1 VPQNARPKKQH
12 KADGDLVLWFC
23 HPQAS
28 DGLSKPNDLRR
39 RRAGPP
45 FPFRATHPVPT
56 ITMATPSLI
65 QSLPK
70 ALRLTLLPNDV
81 LPEGLTWRIHDGYI
95 RTTIWDAEGESLTL
109 GIWGPGDLVT
119 NAHSGLD
126 PVEVQCLTTVVVEQ
140 HNPSDAETLA
150 FLLQQ
155 IRNTEEIFEINRI
168 RSAERRLLMLLR
180 WIGLRFGQVS
190 SRGYRFSL
198 KDMNLTHRALAEVC
212 GLTRVTVTKN
222 LNRYKTLGLLQKVS
236 EADLFIP
243 SDGLAAAF

>member
-1 VPQNARPKKQH
+1 MGIRCYGGATRGAPHALSRPNAP
-12 KADGDLVLWFC
+12 
-23 HPQAS
+23 
-28 DGLSKPNDLRR
+28 RR
-39 RRAGPP
+39 RYAGPFLP
-45 FPFRATHPVPT
+45 HAPCPPVPRT
-56 ITMATPSLI
+56 PVSMATASLRPSL
-65 QSLPK
+65 PT
-70 ALRLTLLPNDV
+70 ALRLSLLPNDV
-81 LPEGLTWRIHDGYI
+81 LPEGLTWRIHAGYI
-95 RTTIWDAEGESLTL
+95 RTTTWDEEGESITL

-126 PVEVQCLTTVVVEQ
+126 PVDVQCLTPVVVEQ
-140 HNPSDAETLA
+140 HHPSDAETLA
-150 FLLQQ
+150 ILRQQ

-190 SRGYRFSL
+190 SHGYRLSL

-222 LNRYKTLGLLQKVS
+222 LNRYKTLGLLQTVS

-243 SDGLAAAF
+243 SDGLAAAI

>member
-1 VPQNARPKKQH
+1 
-12 KADGDLVLWFC
+12 
-23 HPQAS
+23 
-28 DGLSKPNDLRR
+28 
-39 RRAGPP
+39 
-45 FPFRATHPVPT
+45 
-56 ITMATPSLI
+56 MATASLI
-65 QSLPK
+65 HALPKAHPK

-95 RTTIWDAEGESLTL
+95 RTTTWDAEGESLTL

-180 WIGLRFGQVS
+180 WIGLR
-190 SRGYRFSL
+190 
-198 KDMNLTHRALAEVC
+198 THRALAEVC

-243 SDGLAAAF
+243 SDGLAAAI

>member
-1 VPQNARPKKQH
+1 
-12 KADGDLVLWFC
+12 LVLRFR
-23 HPQAS
+23 HPQGS
-28 DGLSKPNDLRR
+28 DELSKPNDHRR

-45 FPFRATHPVPT
+45 FPFRAIHPVPT
-56 ITMATPSLI
+56 VTMATASLI
-65 QSLPK
+65 HALPKVHPK

-95 RTTIWDAEGESLTL
+95 RTTTWDAEGESLTL

-150 FLLQQ
+150 FLLLQ

-168 RSAERRLLMLLR
+168 RSAERRLLRLLR
-180 WIGLRFGQVS
+180 WIGLR
-190 SRGYRFSL
+190 
-198 KDMNLTHRALAEVC
+198 THRALAEVC

-243 SDGLAAAF
+243 SDGLAAAI

>member
-1 VPQNARPKKQH
+1 VLSF
-12 KADGDLVLWFC
+12 GD
-23 HPQAS
+23 PRGS
-28 DGLSKPNDLRR
+28 DELSKPNDLRR

-45 FPFRATHPVPT
+45 FPFRATHTIPT
-56 ITMATPSLI
+56 ITMATASLI
-65 QSLPK
+65 QALPRAHPK

-95 RTTIWDAEGESLTL
+95 RTTAWDAEGESITL

-126 PVEVQCLTTVVVEQ
+126 PVEVQCLSTVVVEQ
-140 HNPSDAETLA
+140 HTPSDAETLA
-150 FLLQQ
+150 FLLHQ

-222 LNRYKTLGLLQKVS
+222 LNRYKTLGLLQQVS
-236 EADLFIP
+236 EVDLFIP
-243 SDGLAAAF
+243 SEGLALAI

>member
-1 VPQNARPKKQH
+1 M
-12 KADGDLVLWFC
+12 LWFPY
-23 HPQAS
+23 PQGS
-28 DGLSKPNDLRR
+28 DALSKPNDLRR
-39 RRAGPP
+39 RHAGPP
-45 FPFRATHPVPT
+45 SCFRAIHPFPT
-56 ITMATPSLI
+56 ITMATASLI
-65 QSLPK
+65 HALPKAHPK

-95 RTTIWDAEGESLTL
+95 RTTTWDEEGESITL

-119 NAHSGLD
+119 NAHSGLE
-126 PVEVQCLTTVVVEQ
+126 PVDVQCLTTVVVEQ
-140 HNPSDAETLA
+140 YTPSDAETLA
-150 FLLQQ
+150 FLRQQ

-168 RSAERRLLMLLR
+168 RSAERRLLSLLR
-180 WIGLRFGQVS
+180 WIGLRFGQVG

-243 SDGLAAAF
+243 SDGLAAAI

>member
-1 VPQNARPKKQH
+1 
-12 KADGDLVLWFC
+12 LS
-23 HPQAS
+23 HPQGS
-28 DGLSKPNDLRR
+28 DELSKPNDLRR

-45 FPFRATHPVPT
+45 VCFRAIHFVPT
-56 ITMATPSLI
+56 VTMATASLI
-65 QSLPK
+65 HALPGALPKAHPK

-95 RTTIWDAEGESLTL
+95 RTTTWDAEGESITL

-180 WIGLRFGQVS
+180 WIGLR
-190 SRGYRFSL
+190 
-198 KDMNLTHRALAEVC
+198 THRALAEVC

-243 SDGLAAAF
+243 SDGLAAAI